1 MVVMGAEIV
10 EQDWELVKR
19 QLPAGWEEAARDTE
33 AIRLERGPLADPEL
47 LLRMVLGRAAS
58 DKPHREVTQH
68 AKQTGLVDVSNVALH
83 KREKN
88 CGDWLEWIADGL
100 LGRCLAELPESPLRL
115 RLVDATC
122 ASRPGS
128 KGTDFR
134 LHVCVDL
141 PARRFSQAELTDAKG
156 GESFKRFEVRSGDL
170 FVGDR
175 VYGTADGIE
184 HVFLGGGYVDVRING
199 SSLPLFDP
207 EGCRLDPLHI
217 ARGLQA
223 GEMIDL
229 DAFIRPKSG
238 QPLLGRLC
246 ILALPEEKAQE
257 AQRSLLRRRSGKRRR
272 QPGLRAIESAKYI
285 FLFVTAPR
293 HLVSSAQAFLIY
305 RLRWQVELAF
315 KTMKTVLKYG
325 QLPNRRPDTGR
336 TWLLAK
342 LICALILERI
352 AAASAA
358 IPPESAAA

>member
-1 MVVMGAEIV
+1 MGAKVV
-10 EQDWELVKR
+10 ERDWELVKK
-19 QLPAGWEEAARDTE
+19 QLPAGWEEAARETG
-33 AIRLERGPLADPEL
+33 AIKLERGALADPEM
-47 LLRMVLGRAAS
+47 LLRVLLGRAAS
-58 DKPHREVTQH
+58 DKPHRQVVEH
-68 AKQTGLVDVSNVALH
+68 AKQTGLADVSNVALH
-83 KREKN
+83 KRERI

-100 LGRCLAELPESPLRL
+100 LGRCLAELPESPLKL

-122 ASRPGS
+122 ASKPGS

-156 GESFKRFEVRSGDL
+156 GESFKRFKVCPGDL

-175 VYGTADGIE
+175 IYGTADGIE

-199 SSLPLFDP
+199 SSLPLFDS
-207 EGCRLDPLHI
+207 EDCRIDPLRLAHE
-217 ARGLQA
+217 LQP
-223 GEMIDL
+223 GEMTDV
-229 DAFIRPKSG
+229 DALVRPKSG
-238 QPLLGRLC
+238 QPIVGRLC
-246 ILALPEEKAQE
+246 ILALPEKEARAAQ
-257 AQRSLLRRRSGKRRR
+257 QSLLRRRNGKCRRK
-272 QPGLRAIESAKYI
+272 PGLRAIESAKYV

-293 HLVSSAQAFLIY
+293 HMVSTAQAFLIY

-342 LICALILERI
+342 LICALVLERI
-352 AAASAA
+352 AAAAAA
-358 IPPESAAA
+358 IPPGSAAA

>member
-1 MVVMGAEIV
+1 MGAELL

-19 QLPAGWEEAARDTE
+19 QLPAGWEEAARATG
-33 AIRLERGPLADPEL
+33 AIKLERGALADPEM
-47 LLRMVLGRAAS
+47 LLRVLLGRAAS
-58 DKPHREVTQH
+58 DKAHRDVVEH
-68 AKQTGLVDVSNVALH
+68 AKQTGLVEVSNVALH
-83 KREKN
+83 KRERN
-88 CGDWLEWIADGL
+88 CGDWLEWIADGM
-100 LGRCLAELPESPLRL
+100 LGRCLAELPESALRL

-122 ASRPGS
+122 ASKPGS

-156 GESFKRFEVRSGDL
+156 GESFKRFKVSVGDL

-175 VYGTADGIE
+175 IYGTADGIE

-199 SSLPLFDP
+199 SSLPLFDA
-207 EGCRLDPLHI
+207 EDCRIDPLRL
-217 ARGLQA
+217 ARELPP
-223 GEMIDL
+223 GEMTEV

-238 QPLLGRLC
+238 QPIVGRLC
-246 ILALPEEKAQE
+246 ILALPEKEAQE
-257 AQRSLLRRRSGKRRR
+257 AQQSLLRRRSGKRRR
-272 QPGLRAIESAKYI
+272 KPGLRAIESAKYI

-293 HLVSSAQAFLIY
+293 HMVSTGQAFLIY

-342 LICALILERI
+342 LICALVLERI
-352 AAASAA
+352 AATAA
-358 IPPESAAA
+358 ALPPESAAA